1 MPDSVKAHM
10 TTGFSQILYPLVFDT
25 IITIYENSEWELC
38 VWLILN
44 KLLALQFT
52 IYTFLFHILRF
63 SSKETSRLTVSS
75 LSLQSS
81 LKSNKSKSHLFPK
94 NTSKG
99 LPSFPSKR

>member
-44 KLLALQFT
+44 KLLAL
-52 IYTFLFHILRF
+52 
-63 SSKETSRLTVSS
+63 
-75 LSLQSS
+75 
-81 LKSNKSKSHLFPK
+81 
-94 NTSKG
+94 
-99 LPSFPSKR
+99 